1 MKKNT
6 VIIIFLLG
14 LSIFSYPIIS
24 NLISAKEHYTMISEY
39 NETLKK
45 LEEEQIENEKK
56 KADEH
61 NEKMVKSEIDYVDPF
76 SEDGQESS
84 NQEKKS
90 YYDAL
95 NIGSVMGNIS
105 IPKIK
110 ANLPIYHGTN
120 EEVLSRGV
128 GHLENSSL
136 PSNKSGTHS
145 VLTAHRGLPS
155 SKLFRKLNKLTHGD
169 TFTVQVLDE
178 ELTYEIH
185 DIQVVLPHET
195 DWLTMNED
203 ENLMTLLTCEP
214 YMINTHRMLVTGH
227 LIDKKLVD
235 YSQLEYK
242 NNRSLLYIWVASL
255 VGLIIIIG
263 MIFWKYRKRGI
274 EK

>member
-1 MKKNT
+1 
-6 VIIIFLLG
+6 
-14 LSIFSYPIIS
+14 
-24 NLISAKEHYTMISEY
+24 
-39 NETLKK
+39 
-45 LEEEQIENEKK
+45 
-56 KADEH
+56 
-61 NEKMVKSEIDYVDPF
+61 MVKSEIDYVDPF

-105 IPKIK
+105 IPKK
-110 ANLPIYHGTN
+110 NAKLAIYHGKN
-120 EEVLSRGV
+120 EEVLTRGV
-128 GHLENSSL
+128 SHLENSSL

-169 TFTVQVLDE
+169 TFTVQVLNE

-195 DWLTMNED
+195 DWLTMNDD

-227 LIDKKLVD
+227 LINSKVVANVEEV
-235 YSQLEYK
+235 QLKDK
-242 NNRSLLYIWVASL
+242 NNQILLYSVVFS
-255 VGLIIIIG
+255 IIVLFIMMGWII
-263 MIFWKYRKRGI
+263 RKRRKGRM
-274 EK
+274 ENEAK